1 MKTDMFVWFLTFIV
15 ILVIVCPFI
24 TIWAVNTL
32 FNTNIPMNIW
42 TYLATLW
49 LTGLVTGSS
58 GIRSK

>member
-1 MKTDMFVWFLTFIV
+1 MKTDMFIWFLIFIV

-32 FNTNIPMNIW
+32 FHTNIPMNIW

-49 LTGLVTGSS
+49 LTGLVTG
-58 GIRSK
+58 GAGVRK